1 MKLDKGTIRPGTVLE
16 ILDDGLIKASA
27 PGLFSITDDP
37 EMLPPI
43 MPWFIGNNSNSFSKL
58 KQYDEV
64 WILITGIGKG
74 TVIFT

>member
-37 EMLPPI
+37 EMIHEGLRFECESEP
-43 MPWFIGNNSNSFSKL
+43 L
-58 KQYDEV
+58 DESEE
-64 WILITGIGKG
+64 
-74 TVIFT
+74 